1 MVNCCKS
8 SRRCR
13 KDPRSQSGCVTGC
26 CKGAKKL
33 PTEKQGTSGV
43 IQLFLPCVVSHKNL
57 FFWLV
62 CTCSVLEVH
71 LFCKLTELCA
81 FLCTSSGIL
90 WHILVVLLAWSST
103 QSEAGV
109 DALEPKLLIFCSTS
123 LPISYT
129 SLMSTWTAF
138 VCLCVLLG
146 FMIILTGRCLFCL
159 NAGVN
164 SKPFS

>member
-1 MVNCCKS
+1 M
-8 SRRCR
+8 
-13 KDPRSQSGCVTGC
+13 
-26 CKGAKKL
+26 
-33 PTEKQGTSGV
+33 
-43 IQLFLPCVVSHKNL
+43 SHKNL

-109 DALEPKLLIFCSTS
+109 DALEPKLLIVLQYFSANILYFTDVYLDC
-123 LPISYT
+123 I
-129 SLMSTWTAF
+129 
-138 VCLCVLLG
+138 CVLVCSSWLHDY
-146 FMIILTGRCLFCL
+146 FDWTLPFLFKCWSEFKAFLLNTRQDRSCMCL
-159 NAGVN
+159 
-164 SKPFS
+164 